1 MIRKAEE
8 KDLDRIEEMLIDV
21 HDIHSK
27 GRPDIFIE
35 GGVKYTRNDLSFLL
49 EDYNRPI
56 FVYTD
61 DATDEVLGY
70 AFCMYDFNKETT
82 SIHARKSM
90 YIDDICVLEG
100 YRGKGIGKELYD
112 FVCEIAK
119 KRNCVSITLRVWECN
134 DEARGFYEK
143 MGMKPL
149 YTALEQRID

>member
-8 KDLDRIEEMLIDV
+8 KDLDRIEELLLQI
-21 HDIHSK
+21 HDIHST

-56 FVYTD
+56 FVYAD
-61 DATDEVLGY
+61 DETDEVLGY

-82 SIHARKSM
+82 SFHARKSM
-90 YIDDICVLEG
+90 YIDDLCVAEEH
-100 YRGKGIGKELYD
+100 RGKGIGTALYE

-119 KRNCVSITLRVWECN
+119 KRNCVSVTLHVWDCN
-134 DEARGFYEK
+134 NEAYGFYEK

-149 YTALEQRID
+149 YTSLEKTID